1 VGRREDGFQIPWS
14 AEPAA
19 GRVTYCRVDTSNALL
34 KGETMRIMVV
44 TAFVLTLVPVAA
56 WGEGSVVSK
65 DKAEMMGRV
74 EDFFLHNFRDIT
86 WRKSLAWGD
95 VQTEKDGARSI
106 SYQYEAKIWDKETM
120 TMKQTFTF
128 AADGKFIKSSNAPGF
143 PMKKEPA
150 VVDVTTQKGM
160 TALVE
165 DFFSKNF
172 RDITARG
179 TIEWGQ
185 VGKDEKGNS
194 TIRYK
199 YNATI
204 WAKEK
209 KVIEQVFTFD
219 GNAKFVSV
227 KDAPKP

>member
-1 VGRREDGFQIPWS
+1 
-14 AEPAA
+14 
-19 GRVTYCRVDTSNALL
+19 
-34 KGETMRIMVV
+34 MRITVV
-44 TAFVLTLVPVAA
+44 TAFVLMLLPAA
-56 WGEGSVVSK
+56 APGEDSALSN

-86 WRKSLAWGD
+86 WRRSLAWGD
-95 VQTEKDGARSI
+95 VQTEADGARSI

-120 TMKQTFTF
+120 IMKQSFTF
-128 AADGKFIKSSNAPGF
+128 AADGKFLKSSNAPGF
-143 PMKKEPA
+143 PKKQEPA

-160 TALVE
+160 IALVE

-172 RDITARG
+172 RDITARD
-179 TIEWGQ
+179 TIEWGPA
-185 VGKDEKGNS
+185 GKDEKGNS

-204 WAKEK
+204 WGKEK
-209 KVIEQVFTFD
+209 KVMDQVFTFNSK
-219 GNAKFVSV
+219 GEFVSV